1 MSENGMKVFDWDD
14 LIPDD
19 GGSESLE
26 SVLLPEG
33 NYTFTVVKVE
43 KAYYDGSDKIPAC
56 PMAKLFLRVDGGD
69 LGTSLCVENV
79 YLYEKMAWK
88 AAQFLRC
95 IGLRKSGE
103 DINWRKLIDSEGQS
117 GRCQIYV
124 DSFTGRDGEKKQS
137 NKVRRYFDPE
147 ERAPKKTF
155 ERGKF

>member
-1 MSENGMKVFDWDD
+1 MSNESMKVFDWDD
-14 LIPDD
+14 QIPDD
-19 GGSESLE
+19 GSESLE

-33 NYTFTVVKVE
+33 NYSFLVVKVE
-43 KAYYDGSDKIPAC
+43 KAYYDGGDKIPSC
-56 PMAKLFLRVDGGD
+56 NMVKLFLRVDGGE

-88 AAQFLRC
+88 AAQFLRSV
-95 IGLRKSGE
+95 GLRKSGE
-103 DINWRKLIDSEGQS
+103 AMNWRQLLDSEGQT

-124 DSFTGRDGEKKQS
+124 DTFEGRNGEKKQT

-147 ERAPKKTF
+147 ERAPKKGF